1 MTGRFL
7 ERAAVVV
14 ASFAAVIGFTGP
26 ASAATSYSADEC
38 TSSGNAYCFVIH
50 YNSRSAATYYSASS
64 CFVANRS
71 IPDYYGYSPN
81 GAVLLRF
88 VFEYGMI
95 SGNYNTCRLGNSG
108 EGQPV
113 KNNAASASNGECVAS
128 HRVYYNSGHQGT
140 SQTFSPTC
148 GDYWPSENLISAL
161 KNENASAKR
170 L

>member
-1 MTGRFL
+1 MRAGFFKRVAVAVGAF
-7 ERAAVVV
+7 AAVV
-14 ASFAAVIGFTGP
+14 SFAAP
-26 ASAATSYSADEC
+26 ASAATSYAADEC

-50 YNSRSAATYYSASS
+50 YNSRSATSNYSASS

-81 GAVLLRF
+81 GAILVRF
-88 VFEYGMI
+88 VFDYGLI

-108 EGQPV
+108 EGLEV

-128 HRVYYNSGHQGT
+128 YRVYYSSGYQGVN
-140 SQTFSPTC
+140 QTFSPTC
-148 GDYWPSENLISAL
+148 GDYWPSENLSATL